1 VLRIIPLVLL
11 AALCLGD
18 AAFPQEILFNA
29 SLFYLTDYGSNSVFC
44 TDLNGDGHR
53 DLVTCNYSA
62 DNVSVLLND
71 GQGPFLEAVDYQVGD
86 QPFSVFCGDLDG
98 EGDLDLVTSNYYT
111 DDITLLFN
119 LTNTYYMSGDANG
132 DGSVDVGDVV
142 NLTSFLYKGGSPPD
156 PLWTGDCNCDQVVNL
171 GDVVYLIN
179 YLFEAGPPPGCGT
192 ASR

>member
-44 TDLNGDGHR
+44 TDLDGDGHR

-71 GQGPFLEAVDYQVGD
+71 GQGLFLEAVDYQVGD

-98 EGDLDLVTSNYYT
+98 DGDLDLVTSNYYT
-111 DDITLLFN
+111 TSRFCSTSPTL
-119 LTNTYYMSGDANG
+119 TTCQAMP
-132 DGSVDVGDVV
+132 
-142 NLTSFLYKGGSPPD
+142 T
-156 PLWTGDCNCDQVVNL
+156 
-171 GDVVYLIN
+171 
-179 YLFEAGPPPGCGT
+179 ET
-192 ASR
+192 AQSTWATW